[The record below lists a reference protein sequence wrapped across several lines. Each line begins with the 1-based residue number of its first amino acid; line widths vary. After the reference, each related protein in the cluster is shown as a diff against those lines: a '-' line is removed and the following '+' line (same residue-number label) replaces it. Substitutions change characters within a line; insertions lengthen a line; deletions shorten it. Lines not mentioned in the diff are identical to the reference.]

1 MAMEV
6 TEYLLHGGYEEE
18 GTHSNQAEEDDI
30 DDATRK

>member
-6 TEYLLHGGYEEE
+6 TEYLLHGGYEE

-30 DDATRK
+30 DDATSK